1 MGGELGESPQRAPK
15 EMIGWD
21 RYLES
26 NMRPMEPWIW
36 YFGPGRFSSLLP
48 PSPAYGRC
56 AAVPKVADG

>member
-26 NMRPMEPWIW
+26 NMRPM
-36 YFGPGRFSSLLP
+36 LP
-48 PSPAYGRC
+48 
-56 AAVPKVADG
+56 